1 MGREGG
7 SRVKSIRVRA
17 TMPRRVYSFDR
28 PDRFIA
34 GAVGVP
40 GQRTFFIQASKGSQQ
55 ISVALEK
62 TQVAVLAERL
72 AALLLALKE
81 GGVTIGDE
89 LPGPAPKLAE
99 PVVEQFR
106 VGTMSL
112 GWDGEVGRVVIEARE
127 IGEADDEEDFES
139 DEEEAE
145 GAVAEGAVAEAAHE
159 TEELR
164 SLAADADDPRD
175 VVRVE
180 LEPEAALRFASG
192 ALEVVRA
199 GRPPCPLCGEPL
211 DPIGH
216 FCVRRNGHTKELVN

>member
-1 MGREGG
+1 
-7 SRVKSIRVRA
+7 
-17 TMPRRVYSFDR
+17 MPRRVYSFDR

-34 GAVGVP
+34 GALGVP

-62 TQVAVLAERL
+62 TQVAVLAERI
-72 AALLLALKE
+72 ASLLLALRE
-81 GGVTIGDE
+81 GGVAIGDE

-112 GWDGEVGRVVIEARE
+112 GWDGDAGRVVIEARE
-127 IGEADDEEDFES
+127 IGEADIDVEDAEDAEDADMDETET
-139 DEEEAE
+139 
-145 GAVAEGAVAEAAHE
+145 AEAADDE
-159 TEELR
+159 GIELG
-164 SLAADADDPRD
+164 SLAADMDDPRD

-180 LEPEAALRFASG
+180 LEPQAALRFASG

-199 GRPPCPLCGEPL
+199 GRPPCPLCGAPL
-211 DPIGH
+211 DPTGH
-216 FCVRRNGHTKELVN
+216 FCVRRNGHANELLN

>member
-1 MGREGG
+1 
-7 SRVKSIRVRA
+7 
-17 TMPRRVYSFDR
+17 MPRRVYSFDR

-112 GWDGEVGRVVIEARE
+112 GWDGEAGRVVIEARE
-127 IGEADDEEDFES
+127 IGEADDEEEFES
-139 DEEEAE
+139 DEESDPDE
-145 GAVAEGAVAEAAHE
+145 AEGAVAEAAAE

-175 VVRVE
+175 VVRIE
-180 LEPEAALRFASG
+180 LEPQAALRFASG

-199 GRPPCPLCGEPL
+199 GRPPCPLCGAPL
-211 DPIGH
+211 EPIGH

>member
-1 MGREGG
+1 
-7 SRVKSIRVRA
+7 
-17 TMPRRVYSFDR
+17 MPRRVYSFDR

-40 GQRTFFIQASKGSQQ
+40 GQRTFFIQASKGAQQ

-112 GWDGEVGRVVIEARE
+112 GWDGEAGRVVIEARE
-127 IGEADDEEDFES
+127 IGEADDEDDFES
-139 DEEEAE
+139 DDETDLVA
-145 GAVAEGAVAEAAHE
+145 AEGAVAEAADE

-180 LEPEAALRFASG
+180 LEPQAALRFASG

-199 GRPPCPLCGEPL
+199 GRPPCPLCGAPL
-211 DPIGH
+211 EPIGH

>member
-1 MGREGG
+1 M
-7 SRVKSIRVRA
+7 S
-17 TMPRRVYSFDR
+17 RRVYSFDR

-34 GAVGVP
+34 GAVGMP

-89 LPGPAPKLAE
+89 LPGPAPTLAE

-112 GWDGEVGRVVIEARE
+112 GWDGDAGRVVIEARE
-127 IGEADDEEDFES
+127 IGEADDEEDLES

-145 GAVAEGAVAEAAHE
+145 TPAAEAADE
-159 TEELR
+159 SEELR

-180 LEPEAALRFASG
+180 LEPQAALRFASG

-211 DPIGH
+211 DATGH

>member
-1 MGREGG
+1 
-7 SRVKSIRVRA
+7 
-17 TMPRRVYSFDR
+17 MPRRVYSFDR

-34 GAVGVP
+34 GALGVP
-40 GQRTFFIQASKGSQQ
+40 GQRSFFIQASKGNQLV
-55 ISVALEK
+55 SVAIEK
-62 TQVAVLAERL
+62 AQVAVLAERL

-89 LPGPAPKLAE
+89 LPGPSPKLTE
-99 PVVEQFR
+99 PIVEQFR

-112 GWDGEVGRVVIEARE
+112 GWDGEAGRVVIEARE
-127 IGEADDEEDFES
+127 IGEADDEED
-139 DEEEAE
+139 DEIDEQA
-145 GAVAEGAVAEAAHE
+145 AEADADDE
-159 TEELR
+159 PVVGLQ

-180 LEPEAALRFASG
+180 LEPQAALRFASG

>member
-1 MGREGG
+1 
-7 SRVKSIRVRA
+7 
-17 TMPRRVYSFDR
+17 MPRRVYSFDR

-34 GAVGVP
+34 GALGVP
-40 GQRTFFIQASKGSQQ
+40 GQRTFFIQASKGSQH

-62 TQVAVLAERL
+62 TQVALLAERI
-72 AALLLALKE
+72 AALLLALRE

-127 IGEADDEEDFES
+127 IGEADIDEADMDEEPEGDP
-139 DEEEAE
+139 DEEELEAAE
-145 GAVAEGAVAEAAHE
+145 GATDEGI
-159 TEELR
+159 ELR
-164 SLAADADDPRD
+164 SLAADMDDPRD

-180 LEPEAALRFASG
+180 LDPQAALSFASG

-199 GRPPCPLCGEPL
+199 GRPPCPLCGAPL
-211 DPIGH
+211 DPTGH
-216 FCVRRNGHTKELVN
+216 FCVRRNGHANELLN

>member
-1 MGREGG
+1 
-7 SRVKSIRVRA
+7 
-17 TMPRRVYSFDR
+17 MPRRLYSFDR

-34 GAVGVP
+34 GALGQP

-55 ISVALEK
+55 ISVAVEK

-89 LPGPAPKLAE
+89 LPAPQPKLTE

-112 GWDGEVGRVVIEARE
+112 GWDGEAGRVVIEARE
-127 IGEADDEEDFES
+127 IGEADDEDDDES
-139 DEEEAE
+139 DLTESALAE
-145 GAVAEGAVAEAAHE
+145 SDLADAEADTDDEVTGGLEA
-159 TEELR
+159 L
-164 SLAADADDPRD
+164 SADTDDPRD

-180 LEPEAALRFASG
+180 LEPQAALRFASG

>member
-1 MGREGG
+1 M
-7 SRVKSIRVRA
+7 
-17 TMPRRVYSFDR
+17 
-28 PDRFIA
+28 
-34 GAVGVP
+34 
-40 GQRTFFIQASKGSQQ
+40 FFIQASKGSQQ

-89 LPGPAPKLAE
+89 LPGPAPTLAE

-112 GWDGEVGRVVIEARE
+112 GWDGDAGRVVIEARE

-139 DEEEAE
+139 DEEDFESGEEEAQ
-145 GAVAEGAVAEAAHE
+145 GAVAEGSAE
-159 TEELR
+159 TDELR

-180 LEPEAALRFASG
+180 LDPQAALRFASG

-216 FCVRRNGHTKELVN
+216 FCVRRNGHTTELVN

>member
-1 MGREGG
+1 
-7 SRVKSIRVRA
+7 
-17 TMPRRVYSFDR
+17 MPRRVYSFDR

-40 GQRTFFIQASKGSQQ
+40 GQRTFFIQASKGAQQ

-112 GWDGEVGRVVIEARE
+112 GWDGEAGRVVIEARE
-127 IGEADDEEDFES
+127 IGEANDDEEDFES
-139 DEEEAE
+139 DEESDLEE
-145 GAVAEGAVAEAAHE
+145 AEGAVAEAADE

-180 LEPEAALRFASG
+180 LEPQAALRFASG

-211 DPIGH
+211 EPIGH

>member
-1 MGREGG
+1 MG
-7 SRVKSIRVRA
+7 VKSIRVRA

-112 GWDGEVGRVVIEARE
+112 GWDGEAGRVVIEARE

-139 DEEEAE
+139 DEDSDEEEAE
-145 GAVAEGAVAEAAHE
+145 GAVAEAADE
-159 TEELR
+159 TEELH

-180 LEPEAALRFASG
+180 LEPQAALRFASG

-199 GRPPCPLCGEPL
+199 GRPPCPLCGAPL
-211 DPIGH
+211 EPIGH

>member
-1 MGREGG
+1 MGA
-7 SRVKSIRVRA
+7 SVKSIRVSA

-40 GQRTFFIQASKGSQQ
+40 GQRTFFIQASKGNQQ
-55 ISVALEK
+55 ISVGLEK
-62 TQVAVLAERL
+62 TQVAVLAERI
-72 AALLLALKE
+72 ASLLLALKE
-81 GGVTIGDE
+81 GGVAIGDE

-127 IGEADDEEDFES
+127 IGEADADDELDTDTDED
-139 DEEEAE
+139 EEAE
-145 GAVAEGAVAEAAHE
+145 PAEGAAEAEEAE
-159 TEELR
+159 DEGVELR
-164 SLAADADDPRD
+164 SLAADMDDPRD

-180 LEPEAALRFASG
+180 LEPQAALRFASG

-199 GRPPCPLCGEPL
+199 GRPPCPLCGAPL
-211 DPIGH
+211 DPTGH
-216 FCVRRNGHTKELVN
+216 FCVRRNGHTEELLN